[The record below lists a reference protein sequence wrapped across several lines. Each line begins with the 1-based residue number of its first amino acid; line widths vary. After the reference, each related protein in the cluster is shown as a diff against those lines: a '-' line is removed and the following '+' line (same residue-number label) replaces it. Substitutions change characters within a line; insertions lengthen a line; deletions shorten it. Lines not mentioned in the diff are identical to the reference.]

1 MDVPIP
7 QSEEYFI
14 ALKKLEVPCVFVRYP
29 REGHG
34 LAEPQHVRD
43 YLSRHLSWFNQ
54 HIKGEEPAF
63 PARL

>member
-43 YLSRHLSWFNQ
+43 YLSRHVSWFNQ
-54 HIKGEEPAF
+54 HIKGEEPPAL
-63 PARL
+63 ARL